1 MKISVS
7 PGGDRSL
14 RQSPGALLENGRSG
28 FSPVSPRWSGMHEK
42 QIEIRWRDIDAL
54 GHVNNAVYLTYF
66 EEVRDEL
73 FQLTLDDEEAIRHF
87 VVARITI
94 AFRRGVTQADDFVI
108 ARAGVVR
115 IGMSSV
121 TTQETIVDQ
130 QGTICAEAE
139 SVVVAWDPA
148 ANHSR
153 PLNETERAAFGQ
165 K

>member
-1 MKISVS
+1 
-7 PGGDRSL
+7 
-14 RQSPGALLENGRSG
+14 
-28 FSPVSPRWSGMHEK
+28 MHDKE
-42 QIEIRWRDIDAL
+42 IEIRWRDIDAL

-73 FQLTLDDEEAIRHF
+73 FQRTLDDEEAIRHF
-87 VVARITI
+87 VLARITI

-108 ARAGVVR
+108 ARSGVVR
-115 IGMSSV
+115 IGTSSV

-130 QGTICAEAE
+130 QGAICAEAE

-153 PLNETERAAFGQ
+153 PLTETERAAFGQ

>member
-1 MKISVS
+1 
-7 PGGDRSL
+7 
-14 RQSPGALLENGRSG
+14 
-28 FSPVSPRWSGMHEK
+28 MHDK
-42 QIEIRWRDIDAL
+42 KIEIRWRDIDAL

-73 FQLTLDDEEAIRHF
+73 FQRTLDDEEAIRHF
-87 VVARITI
+87 VLARITI

-108 ARAGVVR
+108 ARSGVVR
-115 IGMSSV
+115 IGTSSV

-130 QGTICAEAE
+130 QGAICAEAE

-153 PLNETERAAFGQ
+153 PLTETERAAFGQ